1 MGELDR
7 LWSSRYKERNL
18 WRERAKKS
26 YINSIMDEELKEFIE
41 DSMKGTVPV
50 SLYGKSQVG
59 KTTFLLQ
66 LMGVKKE
73 YLETIHGILRCG
85 TKEGAPA
92 TPTAMIYK
100 RTADEVFRIHYQ
112 SNVSVCPTE
121 EAISTELTNLRKS
134 VEDGTY
140 QHLDEIVIEIPDRY
154 FNEHPKI
161 NIQICDLPGIDSSN
175 EKERPHVEQIIK
187 KFIPLSALILVFQI
201 GSDINSVSDL
211 FSNGIMS
218 ETYGWK
224 CMKNRYRLIITKAFT
239 ADSVVQEI
247 KFDDPIT
254 GKEDLIGLYRRE
266 ANRDENKP
274 DNVPD
279 DVKIF
284 PFELGKSLGDLPLKY
299 NGDEL
304 RLAVIH
310 SIMEDLWSEIHEDIN
325 VTADSGNIVQRLSE
339 IPHILRKV
347 ITDKQREKAKVERD
361 FQIIIEERESEITEL
376 SINNEI
382 SLEKK
387 KETEDEITR
396 LSGIGMI
403 SGFSQYEGDKHQ
415 DEMLKFIAGV
425 RSGFRERTK
434 RVNEQI
440 PIEKSEQWQNETY
453 ELFSWIKGE
462 IEKIKFKKPIFFG
475 RIFGP
480 DQWHIKELNAC
491 IRNLNS
497 KISNKYNPTIQGII
511 ATKKTEYENVKRG
524 LKTHIYANN
533 DRIHSLQKEVNDSCS
548 ERDTILE
555 ALSQKIE
562 SFESELRNENSFHNF
577 MLNEVREETTLVMAK
592 LEEKSPVE
600 AFLDLAYS
608 ALIIKQYN
616 RQIEFN

>member
-1 MGELDR
+1 MGELDS
-7 LWSSRYKERNL
+7 LWSSRYEKRHL
-18 WRERAKKS
+18 WRDRAMDS
-26 YINSIMDEELKEFIE
+26 YINSLSDTELKEFIRN
-41 DSMKGTVPV
+41 SMKGTVPV

-59 KTTFLLQ
+59 KTTFLLE
-66 LMGVKKE
+66 LMGIKKE
-73 YLETIHGILRCG
+73 CLETIHRILRCG

-100 RTADEVFRIHYQ
+100 RTQEEVFRIHYQ
-112 SNVSVCPTE
+112 SNVSICTTE
-121 EAISTELTNLRKS
+121 EDISTELTNLRKS
-134 VEDGTY
+134 IEDGTF
-140 QHLDEIVIEIPDRY
+140 QHLDEIVIEIPERY
-154 FNEHPKI
+154 FNEYPKI
-161 NIQICDLPGIDSSN
+161 NIQICDLPGVDSAN

-224 CMKNRYRLIITKAFT
+224 YMKNRYRLIITKAFT
-239 ADSVVQEI
+239 ADSVVREI

-254 GKEDLIGLYRRE
+254 GKEDLIELYRKE
-266 ANRDENKP
+266 ANRDETKP

-284 PFELGKSLGDLPLKY
+284 PFELGKSLGDLPIKY

-310 SIMEDLWSEIHEDIN
+310 SIMKDLWSKIHEDIK

-347 ITDKQREKAKVERD
+347 IAEKQREKAKVERD

-387 KETEDEITR
+387 KEIDDEITR

-403 SGFSQYEGDKHQ
+403 AGFHHYKGSKIR
-415 DEMLKFIAGV
+415 DEMLNFIDRIRNDLRA
-425 RSGFRERTK
+425 RIS
-434 RVNEQI
+434 RVNDQTY
-440 PIEKSEQWQNETY
+440 IERREQWQNDTDN
-453 ELFSWIKGE
+453 LFSSIKNELKNIIANKG
-462 IEKIKFKKPIFFG
+462 FLF
-475 RIFGP
+475 FGP
-480 DQWHIKELNAC
+480 DQKHINQMNAR
-491 IRNLNS
+491 IDNLNS
-497 KISNKYNPTIQGII
+497 RINDIYNPTIQGII
-511 ATKKTEYENVKRG
+511 SIRKNEQEIEKAG
-524 LKTHIYANN
+524 LKSRISLNN
-533 DRIHSLQKEVNDSCS
+533 DRIQTLQKEISDLCS
-548 ERDTILE
+548 ERDTVLG

-562 SFESELRNENSFHNF
+562 SFESELKNENSFHNF
-577 MLNEVREETTLVMAK
+577 MLNEVREETNVIMAK

-600 AFLDLAYS
+600 AFLDLTYS

-616 RQIEFN
+616 QQINFN